1 MGGLT
6 KDEGKKDKEDGRCEH
21 NTRILNGH
29 PQDQGVG
36 QNSGSQSY
44 SNSVFSV

>member
-29 PQDQGVG
+29 PP
-36 QNSGSQSY
+36 
-44 SNSVFSV
+44 